1 MKTIIITV
9 GDEAKYIIG
18 EESSKKSFLG
28 PCSFVFVV
36 SCVACQLLRVS
47 FCYTMVCALLYKYA
61 ISCCACAFV
70 YIVSYGACAF
80 VDVLYSGSH
89 QYLFM
94 ADTIFEHLKYQLD
107 QN

>member
-80 VDVLYSGSH
+80 VDVLYIYAVSCCAGAFVEVVSCCARA
-89 QYLFM
+89 FV
-94 ADTIFEHLKYQLD
+94 F
-107 QN
+107 